1 MPLEIN
7 NQNLFQNA
15 QFQQFVDFAEAAVKA
30 GKQKA
35 IARLSTGVDIKTGA
49 LAGRTITASTTDSV
63 RGIFK
68 WFRKPD
74 DQKAN
79 DATRKI
85 FHDAIIDM
93 FGGENKIPASVKKA
107 MIMADYGKG
116 KPLTARR
123 IIAVATAIRNE
134 LNAQTVDA
142 AIKNC
147 IKSNEMAIKNHPAD
161 PVSKLEVTP
170 RMRKQAISLLTKH
183 AGTFTPKARQV
194 LANYAIFT
202 LANCDD
208 ADNID
213 EIIGTLAKKIA
224 KMDDFEYGDKRFE
237 PLNTKLTEVYQ
248 EKLGFYMDPQRADA
262 FEGNISNTLYKDTY
276 RSEFEIKGSDPNAGI
291 SPKDVEGRKTAVV
304 SKFKE
309 ALPEKFWKPLSMF
322 MCQDMGRITGE
333 LLCKRLALYGSGKEV
348 VGTDY
353 KGGELLPFS
362 PNDGEIF
369 DETSALVG
377 QGNDLRYKLEVSEDK
392 KTATITMSANYDL
405 KFCVEGAGYEGY
417 NTCGNVQY
425 SSQFKFD
432 ISGDELKMVSCH
444 TSQHIEP

>member
-1 MPLEIN
+1 MALDVNGYNET
-7 NQNLFQNA
+7 FKA
-15 QFQQFVDFAEAAVKA
+15 FVDFAKISEGA
-30 GKQKA
+30 GEKKA
-35 IARLSTGVDIKTGA
+35 IARASIDVRTGA
-49 LAGRTITASTTDSV
+49 LAGREVSASDTDSV

-68 WFRKPD
+68 WFRASD
-74 DQKAN
+74 EQKAN
-79 DATRKI
+79 NTTRKI
-85 FHDAIIDM
+85 FKDAIIDM
-93 FGGENKIPASVKKA
+93 FGGESKIPESVKKA
-107 MIMADYGKG
+107 MILADYGKG

>member
-1 MPLEIN
+1 MAIN
-7 NQNLFQNA
+7 VNGYNDTFQS
-15 QFQQFVDFAEAAVKA
+15 FVDFARIRDGMGDKT
-30 GKQKA
+30 A
-35 IARLSTGVDIKTGA
+35 IARVTEGVNVAGGA

-85 FHDAIIDM
+85 FRDAIIDM
-93 FGGENKIPASVKKA
+93 FGGENEIPASVKKA

-134 LNAQTVDA
+134 LNVQTVVDA

-147 IKSNEMAIKNHPAD
+147 IKSNEMAIKKHPAD
-161 PVSKLEVTP
+161 PVSKLAVTP
-170 RMRKQAISLLTKH
+170 QMRKQAISLLTKH

-353 KGGELLPFS
+353 KGAELLPFC

-369 DETSALVG
+369 DETSALIG

-405 KFCVEGAGYEGY
+405 KFCVEGAGYDGY

>member
-1 MPLEIN
+1 MALDVN
-7 NQNLFQNA
+7 GYNA
-15 QFQQFVDFAEAAVKA
+15 TFKAFTDFATRSIEA
-30 GKQKA
+30 GNSKA
-35 IARLSTGVDIKTGA
+35 IARAPVDVQTGP
-49 LAGRTITASTTDSV
+49 LAGRSITAATTDSI
-63 RGIFK
+63 RGLFK

-74 DQKAN
+74 DVAAN
-79 DATRKI
+79 NATREI
-85 FHDAIIDM
+85 FRNAIIDM
-93 FGGENKIPASVKKA
+93 FGGENEIPASVKKA
-107 MIMADYGKG
+107 MVEADYGKG

-142 AIKNC
+142 AIKSC
-147 IKSNEMAIKNHPAD
+147 IKSNEMAIKKHPAD

-183 AGTFTPKARQV
+183 ASTFAPKARQV

-208 ADNID
+208 AKNID

-224 KMDDFEYGDKRFE
+224 KMDDFKYGDKRFE

-248 EKLGFYMDPQRADA
+248 EKLDFYMNPQRADA
-262 FEGNISNTLYKDTY
+262 FEGNISNTLYKDAY
-276 RSEFEIKGSDPNAGI
+276 RSEFEIKGSDPNAEI
-291 SPKDVEGRKTAVV
+291 SPKNVEGRKTAVV

-333 LLCKRLALYGSGKEV
+333 LLCKRLALYGTVEEV

-353 KGGELLPFS
+353 KGSELMPFS

-369 DETSALVG
+369 DESSALVG
-377 QGNDLRYKLEVSEDK
+377 QGNDLRYKLELSEDK

-405 KFCVEGAGYEGY
+405 MFCVNGASFESY

-432 ISGDELKMVSCH
+432 LSGDELKMISCH

>member
-1 MPLEIN
+1 MALDIN
-7 NQNLFQNA
+7 GYNDTFRA
-15 QFQQFVDFAEAAVKA
+15 FTDFAMKNVDA
-30 GKQKA
+30 GKGKA
-35 IARLSTGVDIKTGA
+35 IARAPVDVQTGPLTGRSVSA
-49 LAGRTITASTTDSV
+49 ATTDSV
-63 RGIFK
+63 RGLFK
-68 WFRKPD
+68 WFRSSD
-74 DQKAN
+74 DKAAN
-79 DATRKI
+79 DKAREI
-85 FHDAIIDM
+85 FRNAIAEM
-93 FGGENKIPASVKKA
+93 FGGENKIPESVKKA

-123 IIAVATAIRNE
+123 IIAVATAIRKE
-134 LNAQTVDA
+134 QNAQIVDA
-142 AIKNC
+142 AIERC
-147 IKSNEMAIKNHPAD
+147 IKSNEMAIKKHPAD

-183 AGTFTPKARQV
+183 AITFEPKARQV

-208 ADNID
+208 AKNID

-224 KMDDFEYGDKRFE
+224 KMDDFQYGDKRFE

-248 EKLGFYMDPQRADA
+248 EKLDFYMDPQRADA
-262 FEGNISNTLYKDTY
+262 FEGNISQTLYKDAY
-276 RSEFEIKGSDPNAGI
+276 RAEFEIKGSDPNAGI

-333 LLCKRLALYGSGKEV
+333 LLCKRLALYGTGEEV

-353 KGGELLPFS
+353 KGSELMPFS

-369 DETSALVG
+369 DESSALTG
-377 QGNDLRYKLEVSEDK
+377 QGNNLRYKLEVSEDK

-405 KFCVEGAGYEGY
+405 MFCVEGAGYEGY

-432 ISGDELKMVSCH
+432 LSGDELKMTSCQ